1 MSNNIIYEQLFPFY
15 QMLEKKGEKTHM
27 FKTIDFMGTLL
38 DVKFKRHE
46 LISNNLANVDTP
58 GYKRYDIS
66 FEELLKS
73 KINRKSIS
81 LTKTNDKH
89 MDSKKGL
96 SEIRPQIYRDESVSY
111 RNNNNNVDIDKEIVE
126 MVKNAMAYNIIS
138 EQISTNFKL
147 LGTAISEG
155 RK

>member
-1 MSNNIIYEQLFPFY
+1 
-15 QMLEKKGEKTHM
+15 
-27 FKTIDFMGTLL
+27 
-38 DVKFKRHE
+38 
-46 LISNNLANVDTP
+46 
-58 GYKRYDIS
+58 
-66 FEELLKS
+66 
-73 KINRKSIS
+73 
-81 LTKTNDKH
+81 

-111 RNNNNNVDIDKEIVE
+111 RNDNNNVDIDKEIVE

-147 LGTAISEG
+147 WGTAISEG